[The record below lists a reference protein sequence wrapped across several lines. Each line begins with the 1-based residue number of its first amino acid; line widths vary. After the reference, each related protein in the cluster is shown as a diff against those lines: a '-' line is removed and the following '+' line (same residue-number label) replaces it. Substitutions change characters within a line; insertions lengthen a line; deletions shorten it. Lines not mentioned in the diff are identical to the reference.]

1 MVILCLLNI
10 YLGFV
15 GLIASTGLYIGQS
28 GLSLPLKCV
37 IYCVMFMIVNGATML
52 FYNLPIIQS
61 LCCTLNIYRDND
73 KCSKRWGRAMNE
85 NKFVNA
91 AVVRLS
97 RFGISLAFA

>member
-37 IYCVMFMIVNGATML
+37 IYCTMFMIVNGATML

-61 LCCTLNIYRDND
+61 FVLHLKHLSD
-73 KCSKRWGRAMNE
+73 KR
-85 NKFVNA
+85 
-91 AVVRLS
+91 
-97 RFGISLAFA
+97 